1 MDRKFILTGFGY
13 AIIGL
18 ALGIYMAASKNHG
31 QLVTHAHIML
41 LGFVVSFVYGV
52 CHKLWLGN
60 LKSGLASI
68 QFYLHQTG
76 TLFLAAGLFLLYGNF
91 VGPEKLEPV
100 LSVSSI
106 IVLIALIL
114 MKIMMVKNTKT
125 A

>member
-114 MKIMMVKNTKT
+114 MKIMMVKNTKI